1 MTDDRVDEH
10 FLDAQ
15 AEIDELLKLKMSEFK
30 RRREAG
36 LISREQ
42 QSVLDQLYRNAMCG
56 LSLMVEDVV
65 RAWEKAIPVLKEG
78 MEFLD
83 KIESMT
89 NTELLELRN
98 AAESDSARRRN
109 ARETGSQGGK
119 ERKGKRYAAKKH
131 AYWKQLAAE
140 RFTAST
146 PWRAAHKVADFL
158 EKILP
163 PGDAPAVRTVYPIL
177 RKDQSWR
184 GHVKRKIVDG
194 KDP

>member
-15 AEIDELLKLKMSEFK
+15 AEIDELLKLKMSELK

-36 LISREQ
+36 LISRKQ
-42 QSVLDQLYRNAMCG
+42 QSFLDQLYRNAMCD

-65 RAWEKAIPVLKEG
+65 RAWEKAVPVLKEG

-83 KIESMT
+83 KIKSMT

-98 AAESDSARRRN
+98 AAESDAARRRN

-119 ERKGKRYAAKKH
+119 ARKGKRYSAKKH

-140 RFTAST
+140 RFLHLHLGVLQTRLPT
-146 PWRAAHKVADFL
+146 FL
-158 EKILP
+158 EEILP
-163 PGDAPAVRTVYPIL
+163 PGDAPAVRTVYPVL

-194 KDP
+194 NDP

>member
-15 AEIDELLKLKMSEFK
+15 AKIDELLKLKVSEFK

-42 QSVLDQLYRNAMCG
+42 QSILDQLYRNTMRD

-65 RAWEKAIPVLKEG
+65 RAWEKAAPVLKEG

-83 KIESMT
+83 KIDSMT
-89 NTELLELRN
+89 NNELLELRN
-98 AAESDSARRRN
+98 AAGNDAARRRN

-119 ERKGKRYAAKKH
+119 ARKGKRYSAQNH
-131 AYWKQLAAE
+131 TDWRQLAAK
-140 RFTAST
+140 RFPGST
-146 PWRAAHKVADFL
+146 PWGAANKVA
-158 EKILP
+158 
-163 PGDAPAVRTVYPIL
+163 
-177 RKDQSWR
+177 
-184 GHVKRKIVDG
+184 
-194 KDP
+194 